1 MENTW
6 QDNKPIYRQLADQL
20 RDLILQKTYLDNDAL
35 PSVREIAANH
45 QLNPITVSKS
55 FRVLVDEGLVTKR
68 RGLGMFVVEGAR
80 EKLIKRER
88 TFFVEW
94 ELPRIKQRA
103 EDLGFNVEILIEE
116 HT

>member
-20 RDLILQKTYLDNDAL
+20 RDLILQKTCLDSDAL
-35 PSVREIAANH
+35 PSVREIAAND
-45 QLNPITVSKS
+45 QLNPIMVSKS
-55 FRVLVDEGLVTKR
+55 FQVLVDEGLVTKR

-94 ELPRIKQRA
+94 ELLRIKQRA

>member
-1 MENTW
+1 MSSTSSGIRSGIAISATW
-6 QDNKPIYRQLADQL
+6 GAPV
-20 RDLILQKTYLDNDAL
+20 T
-35 PSVREIAANH
+35 VREIAANH

-55 FRVLVDEGLVTKR
+55 FQVLVDEGLVTKK
-68 RGLGMFVVEGAR
+68 RGIGMFVVEGAR
-80 EKLIKRER
+80 ENLIKRER
-88 TFFVEW
+88 ALFVEW